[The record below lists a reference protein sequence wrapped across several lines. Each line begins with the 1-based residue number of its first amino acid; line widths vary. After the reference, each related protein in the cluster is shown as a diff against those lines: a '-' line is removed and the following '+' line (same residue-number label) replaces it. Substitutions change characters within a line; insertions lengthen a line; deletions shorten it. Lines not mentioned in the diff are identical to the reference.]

1 MSNNK
6 AWYSGRKGSVL
17 RTFMTYNG
25 SPGVLIL
32 SGLVSMIAGKTSGS
46 FRKFSIYFQGD
57 Y

>member
-46 FRKFSIYFQGD
+46 FRKFWLYFQGD